1 MTEPRQLDVITP
13 DVTLRTLTWGPADG
27 PIALC
32 LHGFPDTAHGWRK
45 VAPVLADAGWRVV
58 APFMRGYAP
67 SSVSSDGSYHVGALM
82 DDALRVL
89 DAAGPTGRDVLIGH
103 DWGGAAAA
111 AIAALP
117 DSPFSSTVVMS
128 LPPVPAFLPRRG
140 VAFGRSLPVLLP
152 AQLIRSWYITYF
164 QLPWL
169 PERSTSWI
177 LPLLWRRWSPGYQ
190 ASDDLRHV
198 HTAIGSPANWRA
210 ALGYYRAALS
220 VAKPPERYADF
231 QRRWTNGEVVQPT
244 LYLHGAD
251 DGCMTVKLADRV
263 RAVLPDGSDVA
274 IIERAGHFLA
284 LEQPEAV
291 AGRILDFV
299 GSPR

>member
-1 MTEPRQLDVITP
+1 MTEPHQLEVVTP
-13 DVTLRTLTWGPADG
+13 DVRLRALTWGPDDG

-32 LHGFPDTAHGWRK
+32 LHGFPDTARGWRK
-45 VAPVLADAGWRVV
+45 LAPTLADAGWRVI

-67 SSVSSDGSYHVGALM
+67 SSVSSDGSYHVGALT

-89 DAAGPTGRDVLIGH
+89 DAAGPTGRDVIIGH
-103 DWGGAAAA
+103 DWGGTAAA

-117 DSPFSSTVVMS
+117 DSPFVKTVVMS
-128 LPPVPAFLPRRG
+128 LPPVPAFQPRRG
-140 VAFGRSLPVLLP
+140 VGFSRSLAALLP
-152 AQLIRSWYITYF
+152 AQLIRSWYIAYF

-169 PERSTSWI
+169 PERSASWV
-177 LPLLWRRWSPGYQ
+177 LPLLWRRWSPGYPAQ
-190 ASDDLRHV
+190 EDLQHV
-198 HTAIGSPANWRA
+198 RDAIGSPGNFEA

-220 VAKPPERYADF
+220 LGSPPERYADL
-231 QRRWTNGEVVQPT
+231 QRRWTTGQVVHPM

-263 RAVLPDGSDVA
+263 PGVLPAGSDVA
-274 IIERAGHFLA
+274 VIERAGHFLQ

-291 AGRILDFV
+291 ARHILDFV
-299 GSPR
+299 GR